1 MKLTTKERELLLELT
16 RDYPDLQQKLRKPGR
31 PRRNVDWARGKQL
44 REQGWSF
51 KKIAAELGVALGTV
65 YAHLNGSG

>member
-16 RDYPDLQQKLRKPGR
+16 REYPDLQAKLKPPGR
-31 PRRNVDWARGKQL
+31 PRRNVDWERGKQL